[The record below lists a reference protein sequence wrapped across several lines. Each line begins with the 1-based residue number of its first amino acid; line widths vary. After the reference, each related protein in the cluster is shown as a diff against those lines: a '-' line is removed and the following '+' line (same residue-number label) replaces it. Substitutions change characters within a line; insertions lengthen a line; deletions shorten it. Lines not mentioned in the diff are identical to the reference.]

1 MRGVICVRN
10 IDKAALKEAVLIN
23 VVVCSLAACE
33 VGIAIAWSSL
43 IAIIVAI
50 IVAIVSGIIF
60 WYFRGGIALILGT
73 STFNYA
79 VLFIGANCISN
90 VSGLSF
96 NALTIVA
103 VIIAFT
109 MQMAASSGYIRGEI

>member
-1 MRGVICVRN
+1 MKEAILVNIVIC
-10 IDKAALKEAVLIN
+10 
-23 VVVCSLAACE
+23 SLVACE
-33 VGIAIAWSSL
+33 VSIAMAWSSL
-43 IAIIVAI
+43 IAMIVAI
-50 IVAIVSGIIF
+50 CAAIVSGVIF

-90 VSGLSF
+90 VSGLGF

-109 MQMAASSGYIRGEI
+109 MQMAASSGYIRGKI